1 MLYII
6 CYISYAAYDMQYMT
20 IYRQHTYTYSSVF
33 SMVIVISFNF
43 NPQLTLII
51 PFFVGFGQKNVKALF
66 DGVEEERS
74 KKGSK
79 QNSLPL
85 NK

>member
-1 MLYII
+1 M
-6 CYISYAAYDMQYMT
+6 
-20 IYRQHTYTYSSVF
+20 
-33 SMVIVISFNF
+33 
-43 NPQLTLII
+43 

-74 KKGSK
+74 KKGFNKTKFTS
-79 QNSLPL
+79 NTPL